1 MNIIKL
7 DAIDSTNDFLLKMAE
22 KGVEDNFLAVR
33 ANFQTKGKGQR
44 GKSWVSK
51 PGENLMFSLYF
62 RPLNDFVMSLTQLN
76 QSVALTILDVL
87 NDYDLPKLAIKW
99 PNDIMS
105 VKHKLGGILIETK
118 LNSTGIKYAVI
129 GIGLNVNQMDFDKE
143 IRATSM
149 LLRSD
154 GKHIHLNEL
163 FQSLLAALES
173 VLSSVE
179 DPNQT
184 WNRYND
190 ALFLKNQVGFFENL
204 HTGEQFQA
212 VVKAVNDK
220 HELCLEM
227 DNEVLHTFKHGEI
240 KLLL

>member
-22 KGVEDNFLAVR
+22 KEVEDNFLAVR
-33 ANFQTKGKGQR
+33 ANFQTKGRGQR

-62 RPLNDFVMSLTQLN
+62 KPLNDFVMGLTQLN
-76 QSVALTILDVL
+76 QLVALTILDVL

-154 GKHIHLNEL
+154 GKHINLNEL

-173 VLSSVE
+173 VLSRVE
-179 DPNQT
+179 DPDQT
-184 WNRYND
+184 RNRYND
-190 ALFLKNQVGFFENL
+190 ALFLKNQVGLFENL

-227 DNEVLHTFKHGEI
+227 NNEVLRTFKHGEI

>member
-33 ANFQTKGKGQR
+33 ANYQTKGRGQR

-76 QSVALTILDVL
+76 QLVALTILDVL

-154 GKHIHLNEL
+154 GKHIDLNEL
-163 FQSLLAALES
+163 FQSILAALES
-173 VLSSVE
+173 VLSNVE
-179 DPNQT
+179 DQDHT
-184 WNRYND
+184 RNRYNNV
-190 ALFLKNQVGFFENL
+190 LFLKNQVGFFENL
-204 HTGEQFQA
+204 QSGKQFQA
-212 VVKAVNDK
+212 VVKGVNDK

-227 DNEVLHTFKHGEI
+227 DNEVLHSFKHGEI